1 MSKKSKIIV
10 LSCMIALLAV
20 TAVFNF
26 VLTTDTTIPNDDS
39 TIVSSA
45 NYFSQ
50 YRSERLTTRNEELLQ
65 LDEVI
70 QASEASSTERSEAL
84 SMKIELTGM
93 TEKEL
98 LLENLIKAYGFED
111 AVVVM
116 GLDSGSVNVIA
127 KSSELTTDDAIKI
140 YTIVSE
146 ETGISP
152 ENVKIIPIS

>member
-1 MSKKSKIIV
+1 MSKKRKVIL

-26 VLTTDTTIPNDDS
+26 ILTTETLSGGDGS
-39 TIVSSA
+39 TVVNSA
-45 NYFSQ
+45 NYFTQ
-50 YRSERLTTRNEELLQ
+50 YRNERMTTRNEELLQ
-65 LDEVI
+65 LDSIIETAGVD
-70 QASEASSTERSEAL
+70 STERADAL

-93 TEKEL
+93 TEKEM

-127 KSSELTTDDAIKI
+127 KSTELTTDDAIKI
-140 YTIVSE
+140 YTIISE

>member
-1 MSKKSKIIV
+1 MSKKRKIIV

-26 VLTTDTTIPNDDS
+26 ILTTETFDDQAA
-39 TIVSSA
+39 IVSSA
-45 NYFSQ
+45 NYFTQ
-50 YRSERLTTRNEELLQ
+50 YRSERVTTRNEQLLQ

-70 QASEASSTERSEAL
+70 ATATEGSTERNDAL
-84 SMKIELTGM
+84 SMKIELTEI

-111 AVVVM
+111 VVVVI
-116 GLDSGSVNVIA
+116 GLESQNVNVIT
-127 KSSELTTDDAIKI
+127 KSAELTTDDAILIHSII
-140 YTIVSE
+140 YE
-146 ETGISP
+146 EANVSP

>member
-1 MSKKSKIIV
+1 MTKKRKIII

-26 VLTTDTTIPNDDS
+26 ILTTNSVDGNDA
-39 TIVSSA
+39 TLVNSA

-50 YRSERLTTRNEELLQ
+50 YRTERLTTRNEELLQ
-65 LDEVI
+65 LDQI
-70 QASEASSTERSEAL
+70 ISASADNSQEKAL
-84 SMKIELTGM
+84 ALAMKIELTEI

-111 AVVVM
+111 AVVVI
-116 GLDSGSVNVIA
+116 GLESENVNVIT
-127 KSSELTTDDAIKI
+127 KSQELSTDDAILI
-140 YTIVSE
+140 YSIVAE
-146 ETGISP
+146 EINTSP